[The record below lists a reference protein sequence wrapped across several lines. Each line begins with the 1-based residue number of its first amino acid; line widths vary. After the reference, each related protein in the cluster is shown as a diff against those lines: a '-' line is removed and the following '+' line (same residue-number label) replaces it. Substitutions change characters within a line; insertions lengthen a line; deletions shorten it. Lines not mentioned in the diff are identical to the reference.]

1 MSSNENRKIT
11 EIPAI
16 PLAVS
21 NKKNKRYKVAS
32 ILIEK

>member
-1 MSSNENRKIT
+1 MSSNENRKIA

-21 NKKNKRYKVAS
+21 NKKIKGTRWLLY
-32 ILIEK
+32 